1 MPTVRIA
8 NANLEWMN
16 YWFTNDSDAI
26 GWRPTFTQDGQTY
39 QTAETAQRAA
49 AMIRAID
56 PDILGVEEGPSR
68 EGELGLFIR
77 DYLSAGAGQPLY
89 RFFLSDSGGQQR
101 VALLYKPGAV
111 TSASLAPHPTIAGLI
126 DPWEADVD
134 GDMRLEP
141 DYTFTRNPLVV
152 DVTLGTHPLQILVAH
167 TKSSFVNNGAGL
179 WNNPATRQDYVIAA
193 LKARRRN
200 GTEGMRMRE
209 YLESKL
215 AAAARAD
222 IVVLG
227 DLNDGPGLDYFE
239 KRYLAHNVTDIL
251 LGSAYRPE
259 QTFTHAQHDVA
270 PALRYTAVF
279 DDFVEGVQNKKL
291 LLDHVLLSPGL
302 VGSAGGALR
311 RVAGS
316 GAIHHAEY
324 DAQVSGN
331 GSRRDKRPSDHRP
344 VSVQLRY

>member
-16 YWFTNDSDAI
+16 FWFTNDSDPV
-26 GWRPTFTQDGQTY
+26 GWKTTFVQDGQTND
-39 QTAETAQRAA
+39 TAETALRAA
-49 AMIRAID
+49 QMIRAID

-68 EGELGLFIR
+68 EGELALFIR
-77 DYLSAGAGQPLY
+77 DHLSDEAGQPLY
-89 RFFLSDSGGQQR
+89 NFFLSDSGGAQR
-101 VALLYKPGAV
+101 VALLYKPGSL

-134 GDMRLEP
+134 GDMHLEP
-141 DYTFTRNPLVV
+141 DYQFTRNPLVV
-152 DVTLGTHPLQILVAH
+152 DLKLDTHPLQVIVAH

-179 WNNPATRQDYVIAA
+179 WSNPVTRQDYVIAA

-200 GTEGMRMRE
+200 GTEGMRIRE
-209 YLESKL
+209 YLDAKL
-215 AAAARAD
+215 ASAARAD

-251 LGSAYRPE
+251 LGSAYQPE
-259 QTFTHAQHDVA
+259 RMFTHAQHDV
-270 PALRYTAVF
+270 PADRRYTAVF
-279 DDFVEGVQNKKL
+279 DDFVENVSNKKL

-302 VGSAGGALR
+302 LASSSLR

-324 DAQVSGN
+324 EAHVSGS
-331 GSRRDKRPSDHRP
+331 GARRDKRPSDHRP

>member
-16 YWFTNDSDAI
+16 FWFTNDSDPV
-26 GWRPTFTQDGQTY
+26 GWKTTFVQDGQTND
-39 QTAETAQRAA
+39 TAETALRAA
-49 AMIRAID
+49 QMIRAID

-68 EGELGLFIR
+68 EGELALFIK
-77 DYLSAGAGQPLY
+77 DHLSDGAGQPLY
-89 RFFLSDSGGQQR
+89 NFFLSDSGGAQR
-101 VALLYKPGAV
+101 VALLYKPGSV

-134 GDMRLEP
+134 GDMHLEP
-141 DYTFTRNPLVV
+141 DYQFTRNPLVV
-152 DVTLGTHPLQILVAH
+152 DLKLGTHPLQVIVAH

-179 WNNPATRQDYVIAA
+179 WSNPVTRQDYVIAA

-209 YLESKL
+209 YLDAKL
-215 AAAARAD
+215 AATARAD

-251 LGSAYRPE
+251 LGSAFQPE
-259 QTFTHAQHDVA
+259 RMFTHAQHDV
-270 PALRYTAVF
+270 PADRRYTAVF
-279 DDFVEGVQNKKL
+279 DDFVENVSNKKL

-302 VGSAGGALR
+302 LASSSLR

-324 DAQVSGN
+324 DAHVSGS
-331 GSRRDKRPSDHRP
+331 GARRDKRPSDHRP

>member
-1 MPTVRIA
+1 MPTIRIA

-16 YWFTNDSDAI
+16 YWFTNDSDPV
-26 GWRPTFTQDGQTY
+26 GWRTTFGQDGHTNN
-39 QTAETAQRAA
+39 TAETAQRAA
-49 AMIRAID
+49 QMIRAID
-56 PDILGVEEGPSR
+56 PDVLGVQEGPSR
-68 EGELGLFIR
+68 EGELALFIK
-77 DYLSAGAGQPLY
+77 DYLSDGAGQPLY
-89 RFFLSDSGGQQR
+89 KFFLSDSGGQQR
-101 VALLYKPGAV
+101 VALLYKPGSV

-141 DYTFTRNPLVV
+141 DYAFTRNPLVV
-152 DVTLGTHPLQILVAH
+152 DLKLGSHGLQILVAH

-179 WNNPATRQDYVIAA
+179 WSNPVTRQDYVIAA

-209 YLESKL
+209 YLEAKL

-222 IVVLG
+222 VVVLG

-251 LGSAYRPE
+251 LGSAYQPE
-259 QTFTHAQHDVA
+259 RMFTHAQHDV
-270 PALRYTAVF
+270 PADQRYTAVF
-279 DDFVEGVQNKKL
+279 DDFVENVSNKKL

-302 VGSAGGALR
+302 LGSGGLR

-324 DAQVSGN
+324 DAHVSGT
-331 GSRRDKRPSDHRP
+331 GARRDKRPSDHRP

>member
-16 YWFTNDSDAI
+16 FWFTNDSDPV
-26 GWRPTFTQDGQTY
+26 GWKTTFVQDGQTND
-39 QTAETAQRAA
+39 TAETALRAA
-49 AMIRAID
+49 QMIRAID

-68 EGELGLFIR
+68 EGELALFIK
-77 DYLSAGAGQPLY
+77 DHLSDGAGQPLY
-89 RFFLSDSGGQQR
+89 NFFLSDSGGAQR
-101 VALLYKPGAV
+101 VALLYKPGSV
-111 TSASLAPHPTIAGLI
+111 TFASLAPHPTIAGLI

-141 DYTFTRNPLVV
+141 DYQFTRNPLVV
-152 DVTLGTHPLQILVAH
+152 DLKLGTHPLQVIVAH
-167 TKSSFVNNGAGL
+167 TKSSFVNNGSGL
-179 WNNPATRQDYVIAA
+179 WSNPATRQDYVIAA

-209 YLESKL
+209 YLDAKL
-215 AAAARAD
+215 AATARAD

-251 LGSAYRPE
+251 LGSAYQPE
-259 QTFTHAQHDVA
+259 RMFTHAQHDV
-270 PALRYTAVF
+270 PADRRYTAVF
-279 DDFVEGVQNKKL
+279 DDFVENVANKKL

-302 VGSAGGALR
+302 LASSSLR

-324 DAQVSGN
+324 DAHVSGS
-331 GSRRDKRPSDHRP
+331 GARRDKRPSDHRP
-344 VSVQLRY
+344 VSVQLR